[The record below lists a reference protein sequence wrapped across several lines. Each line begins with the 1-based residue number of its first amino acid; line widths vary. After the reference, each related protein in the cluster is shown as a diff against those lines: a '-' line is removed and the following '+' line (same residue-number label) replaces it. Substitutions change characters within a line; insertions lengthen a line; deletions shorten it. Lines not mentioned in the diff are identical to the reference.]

1 MKKFACIFIL
11 LLSFGLKSTHAEYV
25 QIFTAKY
32 TSELSNSEL
41 SNSEKK
47 SIQNSSAFSFSI
59 IDSKESDENPF
70 SKKRKR
76 VKKGLSPIFF
86 CLTSQFHFDIIA
98 FEIELVYLPQAFY
111 FSQRHYACGE
121 RGPPST
127 SLS

>member
-1 MKKFACIFIL
+1 MKKFAYIFIL
-11 LLSFGLKSTHAEYV
+11 LLSFGLKSTHAESV

-32 TSELSNSEL
+32 TSELSNSE
-41 SNSEKK
+41 KK
-47 SIQNSSAFSFSI
+47 SIQNPSAFTLSI

-86 CLTSQFHFDIIA
+86 CLTSQFHLKIIA
-98 FEIELVYLPQAFY
+98 FEIELVYAPQAFY

-121 RGPPST
+121 RGPPT
-127 SLS
+127 ISLS

>member
-1 MKKFACIFIL
+1 MKKIVCIFIL
-11 LLSFGLKSTHAEYV
+11 LSCFGFRSIHAESV
-25 QIFTAKY
+25 QIFKAKFA
-32 TSELSNSEL
+32 SEL

-47 SIQNSSAFSFSI
+47 SIQNPSAYSFSI
-59 IDSKESDENPF
+59 IDSRESDENPF

-86 CLTSQFHFDIIA
+86 CLTSHFHFDIIV
-98 FEIELVYLPQAFY
+98 FEIELIYLPQAFY

>member
-11 LLSFGLKSTHAEYV
+11 LLSFGLKSTHAESV

-32 TSELSNSEL
+32 TSEF

-47 SIQNSSAFSFSI
+47 SIQNASAFSFTI
-59 IDSKESDENPF
+59 IDSRESDENPY

-76 VKKGLSPIFF
+76 AKKGLSPIFF